1 LADAGAP
8 EAFHY
13 HKSTRLRCKGAARF
27 FGARA
32 RTEKTSPCAGPSYK
46 SRMMDLARRLSL
58 RALGRVLAGAL
69 LLFTTAAAPP
79 AGAAPSRDPFALTAE
94 SYTLP
99 SGMNVLL
106 RRDPSVP
113 RVVVSLWFD
122 VGSRDEAPGKT
133 GFAHLYEHL
142 MFMGTHNVPN
152 GQFDQIMETQGGA
165 NNATTSNDRTFYYDF
180 GPSHILPTLLWLEA
194 ERLVSL
200 PEAMTD
206 EKVGLQREVVRNERR
221 QSYENRP
228 YGSAELRLIEAMFPK
243 GHPYSW
249 PVIGSHQDLIA
260 ATTADV
266 KQFFYTYYAPSNAT
280 LAVVGDF
287 DPAQAR
293 KLIQSYFGW
302 MPKRP
307 KPAPVAAPKP
317 LTAPVETQVV
327 VHDRVALPR
336 LYLGWHAP
344 SVRSDELAEAQLVA
358 DVLARGKA
366 SRLYRSLVVEQ
377 KLAQSVEV
385 DLEPLSFGS
394 LMVVAVTANAGVV
407 VEALAAAVQ
416 RELGRLVAQ
425 PPGPEELARA
435 RSQRLTDLA
444 GEIET
449 PLGQA
454 AWLQQMQAWYGDAG
468 ALPKLVRRLRDVTPA
483 RLLAR
488 AQAMGI
494 ADASRR
500 LTLSVLPGDKALDAP
515 QGDDDD
521 EEAAQGKARPRA
533 AVAVPVPPVWP
544 KSPLDL
550 SKAPALWKERPI
562 VPPKTARASV
572 GGMDV
577 LLLQRK
583 ATPLIELV
591 VTLPSGETSSPPDQA
606 GLAAAVAAMLTEGA
620 GQRSA
625 TQVAE
630 ALGALGA
637 QVRQTVS
644 SDTTQ
649 ITLSV
654 MAENFPA
661 AAAILG
667 DVLLRPRLAEEDW
680 KRVRDERLALLMQQR
695 EEPAALAERA
705 LRAHLF
711 GESHP
716 LGRVPIGDE
725 PSLRRIDVAGLRFFH
740 KTHYHPSRFHV
751 VLAGDIELSE
761 ASASQL
767 LKPLVLSPLPPAP
780 PVTPVVLGQP
790 APFQGLVLVDRPGAP
805 QAEVQVANLIPGRRD
820 AERVPAEVA
829 NALLGG
835 MFTSRLNQNL
845 REKNGYTYGA
855 RSLLTRMEGTGWFVA
870 RAAVRTDVTANS
882 LAEIN
887 KELGRLRDEPVRDEE
902 LRKGKNAAVQ
912 RLVAMS
918 ERTAGLAQFY
928 GELLRFGLPLDEL
941 SRFWREVGAVTPAS
955 LKAVVRDRILPGAS
969 GSTLVIVGD
978 RAKVL
983 PGLKQLLPAKESIK
997 DYAPRP

>member
-1 LADAGAP
+1 
-8 EAFHY
+8 
-13 HKSTRLRCKGAARF
+13 
-27 FGARA
+27 
-32 RTEKTSPCAGPSYK
+32 
-46 SRMMDLARRLSL
+46 MMDFARRLSL
-58 RALGRVLAGAL
+58 RALAGAL
-69 LLFTTAAAPP
+69 LFFTATAAAPP
-79 AGAAPSRDPFALTAE
+79 AEAAPARDPFALTAE
-94 SYTLP
+94 SFTLP
-99 SGMNVLL
+99 SGMTVLL

-165 NNATTSNDRTFYYDF
+165 NNATTSNDRTFYFDF

-228 YGSAELRLIEAMFPK
+228 YGAAELRLIEAMYPK

-260 ATTADV
+260 ATTQDV

-302 MPKRP
+302 MPKLP

-317 LTAPVETQVV
+317 LTAPVETKVV

-344 SVRSDELAEAQLVA
+344 PTHSDELAEAQLVA

-394 LMVVAVTANAGVV
+394 LMVVSVTANAGVLI
-407 VEALAAAVQ
+407 EALTAGVQ

-449 PLGQA
+449 PLGQS
-454 AWLQQMQAWYGDAG
+454 AWLQQLHAWYGDAG
-468 ALPKLVRRLRDVTPA
+468 ALPKLVKRLRDVTPS
-483 RLLAR
+483 RLVAR

-494 ADASRR
+494 ADPSRR
-500 LTLSVLPGDKALDAP
+500 VTLSVLPGDKALDAP
-515 QGDDDD
+515 PGADEEDDD
-521 EEAAQGKARPRA
+521 EAGKPKARPRA
-533 AVAVPVPPVWP
+533 AVAVPVPPTWP
-544 KSPLDL
+544 KAPLDL
-550 SKAPALWKERPI
+550 SKAPSLWKERPI
-562 VPPKTARASV
+562 VPPKTARVSV

-583 ATPLIELV
+583 GTPLVELV
-591 VTLPSGETSSPPDQA
+591 VTLPSGETASPPDQA
-606 GLAAAVAAMLTEGA
+606 GLAASVAAMLTEGA

-625 TQVAE
+625 TVVAE

-667 DVLLRPRLAEEDW
+667 DVLLRPSLTEEDW
-680 KRVRDERLALLMQQR
+680 KRVRDERLAMLMQQR

-716 LGRVPIGDE
+716 LGHIPIGDE

-780 PVTPVVLGQP
+780 PVPPVALGQP
-790 APFQGLVLVDRPGAP
+790 APFQGLVMVDRPGAP
-805 QAEVQVANLIPGRRD
+805 QSEVQVANLIPGRRD

-855 RSLLTRMEGTGWFVA
+855 RSQLTRLEGTGWFLA

-882 LAEIN
+882 LTEIN
-887 KELGRLRDEPVRDEE
+887 KELTRLRDEPVSDEE

-912 RLVAMS
+912 RLVAIS

-928 GELLRFGLPLDEL
+928 AELLRFGLPLDEL
-941 SRFWREVGAVTPAS
+941 SRFWREVVAVTPAS
-955 LKAVVRDRILPGAS
+955 LRAVVRDRILPGA
-969 GSTLVIVGD
+969 TIVIVGD
-978 RAKVL
+978 RAKVMT
-983 PGLKQLLPAKESIK
+983 GLKGLMPAKESVK
-997 DYAPRP
+997 DYTPRP